1 MYLLKIL
8 YSLMSSILSLSSP
21 YKYSS
26 RDRENGFRMKILYY
40 QGFEGMNWTL
50 DGEGEERVEEICM
63 YYPKR

>member
-1 MYLLKIL
+1 
-8 YSLMSSILSLSSP
+8 MSSILSLSSP